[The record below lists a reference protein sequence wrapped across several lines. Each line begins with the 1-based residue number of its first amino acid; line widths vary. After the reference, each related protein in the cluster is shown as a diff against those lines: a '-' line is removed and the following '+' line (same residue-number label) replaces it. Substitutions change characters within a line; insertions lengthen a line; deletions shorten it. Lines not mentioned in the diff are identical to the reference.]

1 MPKAANSPLRNWL
14 LVGIS
19 VAVAAPAP
27 LVRLSGAELTSGVGV
42 AISGAAIL
50 SAAFL
55 LTWISEAAERDVS
68 RGLALALI
76 ALIAVL
82 PEYAVGLY
90 FAWTAPGTPEN
101 AHFVTANM
109 TGANRLLVGFAWPT
123 LVLIFWLRTKKST
136 LGVRGDTSL
145 GLVALG
151 AATLY
156 SFTIPIRGH
165 LSLLDTA
172 VLMSIFAGYI
182 YMVSRSP
189 AAEPELVGPA
199 HTIGTLPAVPRRF
212 IVTLLFLYAAGAIF
226 ASAEPFA
233 DGLVEIGRARGI
245 NEFLLVQWLAPL
257 ASEAPEFII
266 AAILAARGKAMGGM
280 LMLISSKVNQWTLLI
295 GTLPVAYSISGHT
308 FSPLPVDGRQAE
320 EVFLTAAQSAF
331 AVAIFASLSISLLEA
346 GLLFV
351 LFSTQLVLTDQTVRY
366 GFSGA
371 YLLLAAAWFI
381 RDRATL
387 PTVFSEARRS
397 AAGLPPLSQEAMS
410 NSPPETRRHL

>member
-1 MPKAANSPLRNWL
+1 MQQATNSPLRNWL
-14 LVGIS
+14 LVGIT
-19 VAVAAPAP
+19 VVVAAPAP
-27 LVRLSGAELTSGVGV
+27 LLRLSGTELTSGVAV
-42 AISGAAIL
+42 AISGTAIL

-82 PEYAVGLY
+82 PEYAVDLY
-90 FAWTAPGTPEN
+90 FAWTAPDVPQN
-101 AHFVTANM
+101 AHFATANM

-123 LVLIFWLRTKKST
+123 LVAIFWLKTKKTT
-136 LGVRGDTSL
+136 LSVRGDTSL

-156 SFTIPIRGH
+156 SFSIPIRGH
-165 LSLLDTA
+165 LCLLDTA
-172 VLMSIFAGYI
+172 VLMSIFVGYMYI
-182 YMVSRSP
+182 VSRAPSS
-189 AAEPELVGPA
+189 EPELVGPA
-199 HTIGTLPAVPRRF
+199 HTIGTLPPIPRR
-212 IVTLLFLYAAGAIF
+212 VVVALLFLYAAGVVF

-233 DGLVEIGRARGI
+233 EGLVDIGRARGI
-245 NEFLLVQWLAPL
+245 SEFLLVQWLAPL

-266 AAILAARGKAMGGM
+266 AAVLAARGKALAGM

-308 FSPLPVDGRQAE
+308 FSPLPMDGRQAE
-320 EVFLTAAQSAF
+320 EVLLTAAQSAF

-351 LFSTQLVLTDQTVRY
+351 LFSTQLFLTDQTVRY

-371 YLLLAAAWFI
+371 YLALAAVAFI

-387 PTVFSEARRS
+387 PIVFSEARRTV
-397 AAGLPPLSQEAMS
+397 AGLPHLSHETTS
-410 NSPPETRRHL
+410 NLPPETRRRH

>member
-1 MPKAANSPLRNWL
+1 MQQATNSPLRNWL
-14 LVGIS
+14 LVGITA
-19 VAVAAPAP
+19 AVAAPAP
-27 LVRLSGAELTSGVGV
+27 LLRLSGAELTSGV
-42 AISGAAIL
+42 AAATSGAAIL

-82 PEYAVGLY
+82 PEYAVDLF
-90 FAWTAPGTPEN
+90 FAWTAPHTPEN
-101 AHFVTANM
+101 VHFATANM

-123 LVLIFWLRTKKST
+123 LVLIFWLRTKKTT
-136 LGVRGDTSL
+136 LSVRGDTSL

-156 SFTIPIRGH
+156 SFSIPIRGH

-182 YMVSRSP
+182 YIVSRAP
-189 AAEPELVGPA
+189 ASEPELVGPA
-199 HTIGTLPAVPRRF
+199 HTIGMLPPVPRRV
-212 IVTLLFLYAAGAIF
+212 IITLLFLYAAGVVF

-233 DGLVEIGRARGI
+233 EGLVDIGRARGI
-245 NEFLLVQWLAPL
+245 NEFLLVQWVAPL
-257 ASEAPEFII
+257 ASEAPEFLI

-295 GTLPVAYSISGHT
+295 GTLPLAYSISGHT
-308 FSPLPVDGRQAE
+308 FSPLPMDGRQAE
-320 EVFLTAAQSAF
+320 EVLLTAAQSAF

-351 LFSTQLVLTDQTVRY
+351 LFSTQLAFTDQTVRY
-366 GFSGA
+366 GFSAA
-371 YLLLAAAWFI
+371 YMALAAVAFM

-387 PTVFSEARRS
+387 PTVFREARRS
-397 AAGLPPLSQEAMS
+397 AAGLPQLSHEAMS
-410 NSPPETRRHL
+410 NSPTETQRRH

>member
-1 MPKAANSPLRNWL
+1 MQQATNSPLRNWL
-14 LVGIS
+14 LVGIT

-27 LVRLSGAELTSGVGV
+27 LLRLSGVELTSGVAV
-42 AISGAAIL
+42 ALSGAAIL

-55 LTWISEAAERDVS
+55 LTWVSEAAERDVS

-82 PEYAVGLY
+82 PEYAVDLF
-90 FAWTAPGTPEN
+90 FAWTAPHTPEN
-101 AHFVTANM
+101 AHFATANM

-123 LVLIFWLRTKKST
+123 LVLIFWLKTKKTT

-156 SFTIPIRGH
+156 SFSIPIRGH

-172 VLMSIFAGYI
+172 VLMSIFAGYMYI
-182 YMVSRSP
+182 VSRAPSS
-189 AAEPELVGPA
+189 EPELVGPA
-199 HTIGTLPAVPRRF
+199 HTIGTLPPVPRRV
-212 IVTLLFLYAAGAIF
+212 IVALLFLYAAGVVF

-233 DGLVEIGRARGI
+233 EGLVDIGKARGI
-245 NEFLLVQWLAPL
+245 SEFLLVQWLAPL
-257 ASEAPEFII
+257 ASEAPEFLI
-266 AAILAARGKAMGGM
+266 AAVLAARGKAMAGM

-308 FSPLPVDGRQAE
+308 FSPLPMDGRQAE
-320 EVFLTAAQSAF
+320 EVLLTAAQSAF

-346 GLLFV
+346 GFLFA
-351 LFSTQLVLTDQTVRY
+351 LFSTQLFLTDQTVRY
-366 GFSGA
+366 GFSAA
-371 YLLLAAAWFI
+371 YIALAAVTFI

-387 PTVFSEARRS
+387 PTVFREARRS
-397 AAGLPPLSQEAMS
+397 AAGLPHLSQEAMS
-410 NSPPETRRHL
+410 NSPPETQRRL

>member
-1 MPKAANSPLRNWL
+1 MPKATNSPLRNWL
-14 LVGIS
+14 LVGIT

-27 LVRLSGAELTSGVGV
+27 LVRLSGVELTSGAAV

-55 LTWISEAAERDVS
+55 LTWVSEAAERDVS

-82 PEYAVGLY
+82 PEYAVDLF
-90 FAWTAPGTPEN
+90 FAWTAPHTPEN
-101 AHFVTANM
+101 AHFATANM

-123 LVLIFWLRTKKST
+123 LVLIFWLKTKKTT

-156 SFTIPIRGH
+156 SFSIPIRGH

-172 VLMSIFAGYI
+172 VLMSIFAGYMYI
-182 YMVSRSP
+182 VSRAPSS
-189 AAEPELVGPA
+189 EPELVGPA
-199 HTIGTLPAVPRRF
+199 HTIGTLPPVPRRV
-212 IVTLLFLYAAGAIF
+212 IVALLFLYAAGVVF

-233 DGLVEIGRARGI
+233 EGLVDIGKARGI
-245 NEFLLVQWLAPL
+245 SEFLLVQWLAPL

-266 AAILAARGKAMGGM
+266 AAILAARGKAMAGM

-295 GTLPVAYSISGHT
+295 GTLPLAYSISGQT
-308 FSPLPVDGRQAE
+308 LSPMPIDGRQAE
-320 EVFLTAAQSAF
+320 EVLLTAAQSAF
-331 AVAIFASLSISLLEA
+331 AVAIFASLSISLLEG

-351 LFSTQLVLTDQTVRY
+351 LFSTQLALTDQTVRY
-366 GFSGA
+366 GFSAA
-371 YLLLAAAWFI
+371 YLALAAVTFI

-387 PTVFSEARRS
+387 PTVFKEARRS
-397 AAGLPPLSQEAMS
+397 AAGLPHHNHEAMS
-410 NSPPETRRHL
+410 SPPGKMKRRH

>member
-1 MPKAANSPLRNWL
+1 MQQATNSPLRNWL
-14 LVGIS
+14 LVGIT
-19 VAVAAPAP
+19 VVVAAPAP
-27 LVRLSGAELTSGVGV
+27 LLRLSGTELTSGVAV
-42 AISGAAIL
+42 AISGTAIL

-82 PEYAVGLY
+82 PEYAVDLY
-90 FAWTAPGTPEN
+90 FAWTAPDVPQN
-101 AHFVTANM
+101 AHFATANM

-123 LVLIFWLRTKKST
+123 LVAIFWLKTKKTT
-136 LGVRGDTSL
+136 LSVRGDTSL

-156 SFTIPIRGH
+156 SFSIPIRGH

-172 VLMSIFAGYI
+172 VLMSIFAGYMYI
-182 YMVSRSP
+182 VSRAPSS
-189 AAEPELVGPA
+189 EPELVGPA
-199 HTIGTLPAVPRRF
+199 HTIGTLPPVPRR
-212 IVTLLFLYAAGAIF
+212 VVVALLFLYAAGVVF

-233 DGLVEIGRARGI
+233 EGLVDIGKARGI
-245 NEFLLVQWLAPL
+245 SEFLLVQWLAPL
-257 ASEAPEFII
+257 ASEAPEFLI
-266 AAILAARGKAMGGM
+266 AAVLAARGKAMAGM

-308 FSPLPVDGRQAE
+308 FSPLPMDGRQAE
-320 EVFLTAAQSAF
+320 EVLLTAAQSAF

-346 GLLFV
+346 GLLFG
-351 LFSTQLVLTDQTVRY
+351 LFSTQLFLTDQTVRY
-366 GFSGA
+366 GFSAA
-371 YLLLAAAWFI
+371 YIALAAVTFI

-387 PTVFSEARRS
+387 PTVFREARRS
-397 AAGLPPLSQEAMS
+397 AAGLPHLSQEAMS
-410 NSPPETRRHL
+410 NSPPETQRRL

>member
-1 MPKAANSPLRNWL
+1 MQQATNSPLRNWL
-14 LVGIS
+14 LVGIT

-27 LVRLSGAELTSGVGV
+27 LARLSGAELTSGVAV
-42 AISGAAIL
+42 ALSGAAIL

-55 LTWISEAAERDVS
+55 LTWVSEAAERDVS

-123 LVLIFWLRTKKST
+123 LVAIFWLRTRKST

-145 GLVALG
+145 GLMALG

-156 SFTIPIRGH
+156 CFTIPIRGH

-172 VLMSIFAGYI
+172 VLMSIFVGYMYI
-182 YMVSRSP
+182 VSRAPSS
-189 AAEPELVGPA
+189 EPELVGPA
-199 HTIGTLPAVPRRF
+199 HTIGTLPTAPRRV
-212 IVTLLFLYAAGAIF
+212 IITLLFLYAAGVVF

-233 DGLVEIGRARGI
+233 NGLVNIGRERGI

-266 AAILAARGKAMGGM
+266 AAILAARGKAMAGM

-295 GTLPVAYSISGHT
+295 GTLPLAYSISGHT
-308 FSPLPVDGRQAE
+308 LSPLPMDGRQAE
-320 EVFLTAAQSAF
+320 EVLLTAAQSAF

-351 LFSTQLVLTDQTVRY
+351 LFSSQLALTDQTVRY
-366 GFSGA
+366 GFSAA
-371 YLLLAAAWFI
+371 YLVLAAAWFI

-387 PTVFSEARRS
+387 PTVFREARRS
-397 AAGLPPLSQEAMS
+397 AAGLPHLSHETMS
-410 NSPPETRRHL
+410 NSPAETQRRL

>member
-1 MPKAANSPLRNWL
+1 MQRATNSPLRNWL
-14 LVGIS
+14 LVGITA
-19 VAVAAPAP
+19 AVAAPAP
-27 LVRLSGAELTSGVGV
+27 LVRLSGVELTSGVAV
-42 AISGAAIL
+42 AISGTAIL
-50 SAAFL
+50 AAAFL

-82 PEYAVGLY
+82 PEYAVDLY
-90 FAWTAPGTPEN
+90 FAWTAPDVPQN
-101 AHFVTANM
+101 AHFATANM

-123 LVLIFWLRTKKST
+123 LVLIFWLKTKKTT
-136 LGVRGDTSL
+136 LSVRGDTSL

-156 SFTIPIRGH
+156 CFSIPIRGH

-172 VLMSIFAGYI
+172 VLMSIFVGYMYI
-182 YMVSRSP
+182 VSRAP
-189 AAEPELVGPA
+189 AHEPELVGPA
-199 HTIGTLPAVPRRF
+199 HTIGTLPPVPRRV
-212 IVTLLFLYAAGAIF
+212 IVTLLFLYAAGVIF

-233 DGLVEIGRARGI
+233 EGLVDIGRARGI
-245 NEFLLVQWLAPL
+245 SEFLLVQWLAPL

-266 AAILAARGKAMGGM
+266 AAVLAARGKAMAGM

-295 GTLPVAYSISGHT
+295 GTLPLAYSISGHT
-308 FSPLPVDGRQAE
+308 FSPLPMDGRQAE
-320 EVFLTAAQSAF
+320 EVLLTAAQSAF

-346 GLLFV
+346 GLLFA

-366 GFSGA
+366 GFSAA
-371 YLLLAAAWFI
+371 YMVLAAVTFI

-387 PTVFSEARRS
+387 PTVFNEARRS
-397 AAGLPPLSQEAMS
+397 AAGLPPISHEGVS
-410 NSPPETRRHL
+410 SSPPETRRRH